1 VLTLILSLEQL
12 SFGSLLAIAPL
23 ALRDLPGGFPS
34 LIAHLAAVFWG
45 IAGAVALRL
54 PPGQGREAAPLLF
67 ALGGASLLFAR
78 LALWS
83 RHRLA
88 RALLAALLAAGA
100 WVLSA
105 DAARLAARL
114 TESLPPALVAASLV
128 ASALVLGSALSTMI
142 LGHWYLI
149 PPPLPFSHLIRGAN
163 VFLAACALR
172 ALVTIVCIVFLARGA
187 DPAIAASFERLLR
200 VEGDLI
206 FLLLRLFWGIVGP
219 VILAVLVV
227 RTARLHSN
235 QSATGLLY
243 VSVVF
248 VLIGEL
254 LANFLLVENSLPL

>member
-12 SFGSLLAIAPL
+12 SFGSLLALAPL

-34 LIAHLAAVFWG
+34 LIAHIAAVLWG

-54 PPGQGREAAPLLF
+54 PPGHGREAAPVLF
-67 ALGGASLLFAR
+67 ALAAAALLYAR

-88 RALLAALLAAGA
+88 GALLVALLAAGA
-100 WVLSA
+100 WVLAA

-114 TESLPPALVAASLV
+114 SESLPPALVAASLF

-163 VFLAACALR
+163 VFLVACAFR
-172 ALVTIVCIVFLARGA
+172 ALVTIVCIAFLARVV
-187 DPAIAASFERLLR
+187 DPAIIQSLERLLR

-206 FLLLRLFWGIVGP
+206 FLLLRVFWGIVGP
-219 VILAVLVV
+219 VILSVLVL
-227 RTARLHSN
+227 RTARLHAN